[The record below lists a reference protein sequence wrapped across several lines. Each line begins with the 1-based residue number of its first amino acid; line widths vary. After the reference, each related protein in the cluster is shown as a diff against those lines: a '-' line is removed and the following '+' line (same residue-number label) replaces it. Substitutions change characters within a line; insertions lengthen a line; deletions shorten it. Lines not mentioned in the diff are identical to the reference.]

1 LIRQAVLLFPE
12 GAEITAL
19 VNRRVGGLGLL
30 DRQVRTL
37 VRAGIE
43 HISIVLP
50 IGSMPKLTK
59 LTQRL
64 PVQLEITQRDQPPVL
79 AHADEP
85 YLLLL
90 GEYVHHHS
98 SLTELISTAPK
109 QISLVTYASPTPGQA
124 GLLHQ
129 AAVGFEQLEEP
140 SGDFST
146 GAFLCDPQLLPTE
159 KLSASGAD
167 IWSYL
172 ADASTTALVIKR
184 SEPALWR
191 RVDLPRGA
199 RAAKNMLFGQVTKKT
214 SGFVSRHINARIS
227 IPTSKLLVETGLS
240 PHAITVFLVMT
251 TGLSSAYLVG
261 VAQDYSTLALAGL
274 LWQFA
279 AIFDR
284 CDGEVARVKLCE
296 SKFGAWFDTVT
307 DNIAY
312 ICAYIGV
319 LIGVQQRYPTQSIYL
334 YIGISAIGALFLTLF
349 VMYSYARKT
358 GSGSLQHYLRAL
370 TQELPD
376 GEKGWVQKLMERY
389 GFVAKR
395 DFFSF
400 YAFLALLANQLDL
413 VYWFLVTILHLAAAA
428 VLLSQRKMV
437 RSFQL
442 SQNEQRPLASDAAPK
457 DQR

>member
-1 LIRQAVLLFPE
+1 MRQAILLFPHRKDS
-12 GAEITAL
+12 ALL

-30 DRQVRTL
+30 DRQIRTL
-37 VRAGIE
+37 VRAGME

-50 IGSMPKLTK
+50 TGSTPRLKK

-64 PVQLEITQRDQPPVL
+64 PVQLEIIQHGQAPVL
-79 AHADEP
+79 PHIDEP

-98 SLTELISTAPK
+98 SLAGLVSAAPK
-109 QISLVTYASPTPGQA
+109 QISLLAHSSPSPGQT
-124 GLLHQ
+124 GLLHR
-129 AAVGFEQLEEP
+129 ATAGFEQVEGQCDELC
-140 SGDFST
+140 T
-146 GAFLCDPQLLPTE
+146 GAFLCAPEHLPPE
-159 KLSASGAD
+159 KISAGDAD
-167 IWSYL
+167 SWSHL
-172 ADASTTALVIKR
+172 AAASKRALVLQHSETALW
-184 SEPALWR
+184 A
-191 RVDLPRGA
+191 RVDLPRGV

-214 SGFVSRHINARIS
+214 SGFVSRHINARVS
-227 IPTSKLLVETGLS
+227 IPTSKVLVETGLS
-240 PHAITVFLVMT
+240 PHAITVLLVMT
-251 TGLSSAYLVG
+251 TGLSSAFLVG
-261 VAQDYSTLALAGL
+261 IAQDYTTLAIAGV

-312 ICAYIGV
+312 LCAYIGV
-319 LIGVQQRYPTQSIYL
+319 LAGMQQRNPTQSIYV
-334 YIGISAIGALFLTLF
+334 YIGLSAIGALFLTLY

-400 YAFLALLANQLDL
+400 YAFLALLANQLEL
-413 VYWFLVTILHLAAAA
+413 VYWFLITILHLAAAA
-428 VLLSQRKMV
+428 VLLSQRKMM

-442 SQNEQRPLASDAAPK
+442 SQDATRPLANTAVPK

>member
-1 LIRQAVLLFPE
+1 MIRQAVLLFPE
-12 GAEITAL
+12 GEQGTQL
-19 VNRRVGGLGLL
+19 VNRRVAGLGLL

-50 IGSMPKLTK
+50 TNASPRLTS
-59 LTQRL
+59 LTRRL
-64 PVQLEITQRDQPPVL
+64 PVQLEIMQRGQPLVL
-79 AHADEP
+79 PHSDAP

-98 SLTELISTAPK
+98 SLSELVDSAPT
-109 QISLVTYASPTPGQA
+109 QISLLTHASRSPAQA
-124 GLLHQ
+124 GPLRR
-129 AAVGFEQLEEP
+129 AAGGFAATENRDDDLC
-140 SGDFST
+140 T
-146 GAFLCDPQLLPTE
+146 GAFLCSPQHLGPDQ
-159 KLSASGAD
+159 LSAPAAD
-167 IWSYL
+167 TWSTL
-172 ADASTTALVIKR
+172 APASAATLVIKR
-184 SEPALWR
+184 SEAALWA
-191 RVDLPRGA
+191 RVDLPRGV

-214 SGFVSRHINARIS
+214 SGFVSRHINARVS

-240 PHAITVFLVMT
+240 PHAITVLLVLT
-251 TGLSSAYLVG
+251 TGLSSAYLAS
-261 VAQDYSTLALAGL
+261 VAQDYTSLASAGL

-312 ICAYIGV
+312 ICAYIGL
-319 LIGVQQRYPTQSIYL
+319 LICMQQRYLGQPIYTYL
-334 YIGISAIGALFLTLF
+334 GLSAIAALFLTLF

-358 GSGSLQHYLRAL
+358 GSGSLQHYLRAI

-376 GEKGWVQKLMERY
+376 SEKSWVQKLMSRY

-400 YAFLALLANQLDL
+400 YIFLALIANQLEL
-413 VYWFLVTILHLAAAA
+413 VYWFLIAVLHLAAAA
-428 VLLSQRKMV
+428 VLLSQRKMM
-437 RSFQL
+437 RSYQL
-442 SQNEQRPLASDAAPK
+442 SQNAEKPLAAAL
-457 DQR
+457 RERR

>member
-1 LIRQAVLLFPE
+1 MLFPAS
-12 GAEITAL
+12 AESAQL

-50 IGSMPKLTK
+50 TGASPRFTSLTR
-59 LTQRL
+59 RL
-64 PVQLEITQRDQPPVL
+64 PVQLEITQSEQGIVL
-79 AHADEP
+79 PHADEA

-98 SLTELISTAPK
+98 SLSELVASAPA
-109 QISLVTYASPTPGQA
+109 QISLLAHASRGADQEGPLRRAASGFAPTQK
-124 GLLHQ
+124 LDD
-129 AAVGFEQLEEP
+129 
-140 SGDFST
+140 DFCT
-146 GAFLCDPQLLPTE
+146 GAFLCSPDHLPPSQLTAAADPWTP
-159 KLSASGAD
+159 
-167 IWSYL
+167 L
-172 ADASTTALVIKR
+172 AAVSETTLVTHC
-184 SEPALWR
+184 SEAALWA
-191 RVDLPRGA
+191 RVDLPRGV
-199 RAAKNMLFGQVTKKT
+199 RAAKNMLFRQVTKKT
-214 SGFVSRHINARIS
+214 SGFVSRHINARVS

-240 PHAITVFLVMT
+240 PHAITVLFVLT

-261 VAQDYSTLALAGL
+261 IAMDYTTLAIAGL

-312 ICAYIGV
+312 ICAYLGV
-319 LIGVQQRYPTQSIYL
+319 LIGMQQRYFGQQMYL
-334 YIGISAIGALFLTLF
+334 YIGLSAIAALLLTLY

-358 GSGSLQHYLRAL
+358 GSGSLQHYLRAI
-370 TQELPD
+370 TQELPES
-376 GEKGWVQKLMERY
+376 EKGWVQKLMSRY

-400 YAFLALLANQLDL
+400 YAFLALLANQLEL

-428 VLLSQRKMV
+428 VLLSQRKMM
-437 RSFQL
+437 RSYQQ
-442 SQNEQRPLASDAAPK
+442 SQHEREKLASVSLEE
-457 DQR
+457 RR

>member
-1 LIRQAVLLFPE
+1 MIRQAVLFFPDGE
-12 GAEITAL
+12 QGAKL

-37 VRAGIE
+37 VRAGIQ

-50 IGSMPKLTK
+50 ANSSPRFTSLTR
-59 LTQRL
+59 RL
-64 PVQLEITQRDQPPVL
+64 PVQLEITQRGQALVL
-79 AHADEP
+79 PHADES

-98 SLTELISTAPK
+98 SLAEFVATPPAHV
-109 QISLVTYASPTPGQA
+109 SLLAHASRGPEQTGPQ
-124 GLLHQ
+124 HR
-129 AAVGFEQLEEP
+129 AAVGFALTEQF
-140 SGDFST
+140 GDDLCS
-146 GAFLCDPQLLPTE
+146 GAFLCDPQQLAPDQLAAQTADTWAS
-159 KLSASGAD
+159 LASASA
-167 IWSYL
+167 
-172 ADASTTALVIKR
+172 TAFAIKR
-184 SEPALWR
+184 GEATLWA

-199 RAAKNMLFGQVTKKT
+199 RAAKNMLFRQVTKKT

-227 IPTSKLLVETGLS
+227 IPTSKLLVETGIS
-240 PHAITVFLVMT
+240 PHAITVLLVLT
-251 TGLSSAYLVG
+251 TGLSGAYLVG
-261 VAQDYSTLALAGL
+261 VAQDYTTLAISGL

-284 CDGEVARVKLCE
+284 CDGEVARVKLSE

-319 LIGVQQRYPTQSIYL
+319 LFGMQQRHPGEQLSVYL
-334 YIGISAIGALFLTLF
+334 GLSAIGALFLTLF

-358 GSGSLQHYLRAL
+358 GSGSLQHYLRAI
-370 TQELPD
+370 TQELPES
-376 GEKGWVQKLMERY
+376 EKSWVQKLMGRY

-400 YAFLALLANQLDL
+400 YIFLALIANQLEL

-428 VLLSQRKMV
+428 VLLSQRKMM
-437 RSFQL
+437 RSYQL
-442 SQNEQRPLASDAAPK
+442 NQSEAISLSGAVLK